1 MKEKL
6 LNTLGIFGGIL
17 WFIVSALIYVL
28 PFVMIGASFWVNLLL
43 FGIVYFFPYT
53 SAIFWVWGLVCAIQG
68 PQDVWA
74 IIYYVLFVI
83 AFIPFF
89 VSIITNLL
97 SKIYLARGWKSAKKE
112 VSQADEEPDIWSD
125 PTILVND
132 REKGNPYLE
141 RMNSQ
146 WEKQR

>member
-6 LNTLGIFGGIL
+6 LNAFGTFGGIL

-28 PFVMIGASFWVNLLL
+28 PFVMIGASFWLNLLL
-43 FGIVYFFPYT
+43 FGIVYFIPST
-53 SAIFWVWGLVCAIQG
+53 SIIFWVWGLVCAIQG

-74 IIYYVLFVI
+74 IIYYIIFAV

-89 VSIITNLL
+89 VSTILELL
-97 SKIYLARGWKSAKKE
+97 GKLVLASERKRRNKE
-112 VSQADEEPDIWSD
+112 SPPSEEEPDIWND

-141 RMNSQ
+141 NRK
-146 WEKQR
+146 E